1 MSVNL
6 LDIKNLSVHYHGVEA
21 LRKIS
26 LSIDCSDY
34 IGLAGP
40 NGSGKTTMVKAL
52 LGLVP
57 FTGTITYQSKSLREF
72 VASEHIGYLPQKM
85 SFLDQRFPATAKE
98 VVVSGVL
105 CCKKFPKFLNRNDY
119 KAADRAM
126 ELLGITNLADR
137 LIGRLSGGQQQRV
150 LLARALVH
158 NPSFLI
164 LDEPTEALDPQSRE
178 ALYSTVEKLNKENGV
193 TILLVSH
200 DVASIGKY
208 ASKLIYMD
216 RELVFYG
223 TVEEFCTSS
232 KMEEYFGAGQH
243 ILKHSYHESMTSNRK
258 VL

>member
-6 LDIKNLSVHYHGVEA
+6 LEIKNLSVRYHGVEA

-26 LSIDCSDY
+26 LRIDRGDY
-34 IGLAGP
+34 VGLAGS

-57 FTGTITYQSKSLREF
+57 FAGTIKYQSRSLREF

-98 VVVSGVL
+98 VVVSGVY
-105 CCKKFPKFLNRNDY
+105 CCKKFPKFLNRSDY
-119 KAADRAM
+119 EAADQAM
-126 ELLGITNLADR
+126 ELLGVVNLADR
-137 LIGRLSGGQQQRV
+137 LIGKLSGGQQQRV

-158 NPSFLI
+158 NPRFLI

-178 ALYSTVEKLNKENGV
+178 ALYSTVERLNKENGV

-200 DVASIGKY
+200 DIASIGKY
-208 ASKLIYMD
+208 ASKLIYLD

-223 TVEEFCTSS
+223 TFEDFCKSS
-232 KMEEYFGAGQH
+232 RMTDYFGAGQH
-243 ILKHSYHESMTSNRK
+243 IICHRHEKTMLHN
-258 VL
+258 

>member
-6 LDIKNLSVHYHGVEA
+6 LEINNLSVAYQGVEA

-26 LSIDCSDY
+26 LNIDRGDY
-34 IGLAGP
+34 VGLAGA

-57 FTGTITYQSKSLREF
+57 FAGTITYQSRSLREF

-98 VVVSGVL
+98 VVVSGVY
-105 CCKKFPKFLNRNDY
+105 CCKKFPKFLNRNDHE
-119 KAADRAM
+119 AAEQAM
-126 ELLGITNLADR
+126 ELLGVVDLADR
-137 LIGRLSGGQQQRV
+137 MIGRLSGGQQQRV

-158 NPSFLI
+158 KPQFLI
-164 LDEPTEALDPQSRE
+164 LDEPTEGLDPQSRTT
-178 ALYSTVEKLNKENGV
+178 LYQTVERLNKENGV

-200 DVASIGKY
+200 DIGAIGKY
-208 ASKLIYMD
+208 TSKMIYLD

-223 TVEEFCTSS
+223 TFEEFCNSS
-232 KMEEYFGAGQH
+232 EMTNYFGAGQH
-243 ILKHSYHESMTSNRK
+243 FVCHRH
-258 VL
+258 

>member
-6 LDIKNLSVHYHGVEA
+6 LEVQNLCVQYHGVDA
-21 LRKIS
+21 LNKIS
-26 LSIDCSDY
+26 LGIDRGDY
-34 IGLAGP
+34 VGLAGP

-57 FTGTITYQSKSLREF
+57 YEGTIKYQSRSLQEF

-85 SFLDQRFPATAKE
+85 AFLDQRFPATAKE
-98 VVVSGVL
+98 VVVSGVY
-105 CCKKFPKFLNRNDY
+105 CCKKFPKFLNRKDHE
-119 KAADRAM
+119 AAEEAM
-126 ELLGITNLADR
+126 EMLGVSDLADR

-158 NPSFLI
+158 KPQFLI

-178 ALYSTVEKLNKENGV
+178 ALYETVAKLNKENGV

-200 DVASIGKY
+200 DVGSIGKY
-208 ASKLIYMD
+208 ASKLIYLD

-223 TVEEFCTSS
+223 TIEEFTKSS
-232 KMEEYFGAGQH
+232 QMSDYFGAERH
-243 ILKHSYHESMTSNRK
+243 PICHRH
-258 VL
+258 

>member
-6 LDIKNLSVHYHGVEA
+6 LEINNLSVQYHGVEA

-26 LSIDCSDY
+26 LSIDRGDY
-34 IGLAGP
+34 VGLAGP

-52 LGLVP
+52 LGLVS
-57 FTGTITYQSKSLREF
+57 FAGSIKYQSKSLREF

-98 VVVSGVL
+98 VVVSGVY
-105 CCKKFPKFLNRNDY
+105 CCKKFPIFLNRSDHE
-119 KAADRAM
+119 AADQAM
-126 ELLGITNLADR
+126 ELLGVADLADR

-158 NPSFLI
+158 KPRFLI

-178 ALYSTVEKLNKENGV
+178 ALYSTIERLNKENGV

-208 ASKLIYMD
+208 ARKLIYLD

-223 TVEEFCTSS
+223 TIEEFCTSS
-232 KMEEYFGAGQH
+232 QITEYLGAAQH
-243 ILKHSYHESMTSNRK
+243 LISQRN
-258 VL
+258 